1 MGIYKLLGLSLPL
14 NDNLQYRFYIKVIC
28 HSVRPLTSLNNQ
40 PFTMLHTPFY
50 LESFRLQNF
59 IVSFFLGIVNAGE
72 PAAEKQKLRLGV
84 WMFSYSSALIA
95 TL

>member
-40 PFTMLHTPFY
+40 PFTILHTPLY
-50 LESFRLQNF
+50 LESFRLQRF
-59 IVSFFLGIVNAGE
+59 IVSFFLDIVNAGE
-72 PAAEKQKLRLGV
+72 PAFGNLLDSHVSRSGHV
-84 WMFSYSSALIA
+84 H
-95 TL
+95 TLASFP